1 MMTGSE
7 LEFAF
12 WAGVGIVG
20 IVYIIR
26 LQATREADNASAQFR
41 LGRVIEDHQKLQ
53 KQHDWLI
60 DRIADHFDGLTSD
73 AQFLAFAEQ
82 VSDERRRRRAARGD
96 L

>member
-7 LEFAF
+7 LEFAL
-12 WAGVGIVG
+12 WLAVGVGGFAYV
-20 IVYIIR
+20 VR
-26 LQATREADNASAQFR
+26 LQAARESDKARAQFT
-41 LGRVIEDHQKLQ
+41 LGRVVEEQQKLL
-53 KQHDWLI
+53 KERDWLA
-60 DRIADHFDGLTSD
+60 DRIADHFDGLTSQ